1 MGNILSV
8 LKARSLGCVL
18 NVLRSGEQWLAASLA
33 IRSALQSRR
42 ALWWWTYLGAP
53 LDLRHLILICLT
65 GAPEKEMATHSRI
78 IAWRI
83 SWTEEPGR
91 LQSMGSQRIRHE
103 WTTKHSTKTTSV
115 DSGSSTSFNP
125 RRIPVR
131 QVLFYWWGNQGF
143 GGHAYNLSHAAG
155 QWGRWDS
162 PLWVRF
168 WSLWSM
174 SCFWKSQ
181 QRILPR
187 FLKTSRAGLPSLL
200 ISRGYGFLSVF
211 LKYPMLSHSFLRRM
225 TWGICHYQEDVLY
238 IIMCNSRAFL

>member
-1 MGNILSV
+1 MQELQETWV
-8 LKARSLGCVL
+8 WSLGWENTL
-18 NVLRSGEQWLAASLA
+18 
-33 IRSALQSRR
+33 
-42 ALWWWTYLGAP
+42 
-53 LDLRHLILICLT
+53 
-65 GAPEKEMATHSRI
+65 EKEMTTHSSI
-78 IAWRI
+78 LAWRI
-83 SWTEEPGR
+83 PWTEEPGK

-103 WTTKHSTKTTSV
+103 WATKHSTKTKASV
-115 DSGSSTSFNP
+115 DAGSSTSFNP
-125 RRIPVR
+125 HRIPVR

-143 GGHAYNLSHAAG
+143 RGHAYDLSHAAR

-200 ISRGYGFLSVF
+200 ISRGYGFLSVL

-225 TWGICHYQEDVLY
+225 TWDIYHYQEDVLY
-238 IIMCNSRAFL
+238 IITWNNRAFLCPKPFILHKWIQ